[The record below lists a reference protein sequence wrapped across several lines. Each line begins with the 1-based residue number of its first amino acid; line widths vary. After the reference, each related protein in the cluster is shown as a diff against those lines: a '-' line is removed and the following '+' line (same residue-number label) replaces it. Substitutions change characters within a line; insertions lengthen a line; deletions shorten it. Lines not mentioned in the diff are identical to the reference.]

1 MGSNSVLAKMAVI
14 IDAQTAQFNKSLDH
28 SSKQFQKFSTNVASI
43 GRSLVAGFGLIEIG
57 RGVIDVTAE
66 FEKFEAILTNTLGDS
81 SKAQK
86 ALKDIREFAIATP
99 FEVSEIT
106 AAYVRWANMGLTP
119 TIDRMKKLGDVAS
132 SLGAGFE
139 QTAEAF
145 KDLAVGQTK
154 RIEEIGI
161 SAQQA
166 NGKIQLSFKG
176 VNLEIEKN
184 AEGVQKALEV
194 YSQLNGV
201 LGTSDAVSK
210 TLGGRISNLK
220 DAWDNLLLTIGAG
233 NGILGQAV
241 ESLTKIVTALANFGK
256 EAALIGQAISPFHD
270 LRNVS
275 KETLDYLIK
284 TGRTDLGNSL
294 SKILEPFA
302 KQDNITFLKNLDQ
315 NRQDFIYTLDK
326 EGESIEDITVLWD
339 HYVQKRLE
347 SAQAQREE
355 EKAARLS
362 EVLKLKELAIEQ
374 AKTKELQKQQSIK
387 QNKSDGGFASRQVNL
402 GEQAFA
408 GIGNIDTSPLT
419 KLAVDVTE
427 IVQPINNALNS
438 IPQTVIDMG
447 PVLSAALAD
456 VATTLGEGIGNIIA
470 SGGSIRD
477 LGPVLLGAL
486 GGVMIQLGQ
495 MAIQTG
501 IAIGAIK
508 KALMSLNPYVAI
520 AAGIALV
527 ALGTAVKGRAN
538 SIGKSMGGG
547 GGSSGGVTRS
557 ANENA
562 SRNRVDTSREMRVDF
577 DAVFTFQQG
586 ALSAA
591 VKSENTRNSRLNG

>member
-1 MGSNSVLAKMAVI
+1 VI

-28 SSKQFQKFSTNVASI
+28 SSKQFQKFSSNVATI

-119 TIDRMKKLGDVAS
+119 TIARMQKLGDVAS

-184 AEGVQKALEV
+184 AEGVQKALDV

-201 LGTSDAVSK
+201 LGTSDAISK

-220 DAWDNLLLTIGAG
+220 DAWDNLLLTIGNG

-241 ESLTKIVTALANFGK
+241 ESLTKIVTALANFGS
-256 EAALIGQAISPFHD
+256 EAALIGQALSPFHD
-270 LRNVS
+270 LRDVS

-294 SKILEPFA
+294 KDILEPFA
-302 KQDNITFLKNLDQ
+302 KQDNVTFLKNLDK

-339 HYVQKRLE
+339 FYVQKRLE

-355 EKAARLS
+355 EKATRAS
-362 EVLKLKELAIEQ
+362 EIAKLRELAIEK
-374 AKTKELQKQQSIK
+374 AKTKELQKQQAIK
-387 QNKSDGGFASRQVNL
+387 QPKSDGGFAARQSNL
-402 GEQAFA
+402 GPDTFT
-408 GIGNIDTSPLT
+408 GIDKIDTSPLT
-419 KLAVDVTE
+419 KLSINVQKA
-427 IVQPINNALNS
+427 VQPINDSLNS
-438 IPQTVIDMG
+438 IPETAIDLA
-447 PVLSAALAD
+447 PVLSMALAD
-456 VATTLGEGIGNIIA
+456 LATTLGEGIGNVIA
-470 SGGSIRD
+470 QGGSIKD
-477 LGPVLLGAL
+477 LGPIMLGAL
-486 GGVMIQLGQ
+486 GGVMVQLGQ

-501 IAIGAIK
+501 VAIAGIK
-508 KALMSLNPYVAI
+508 KALQSLNPYVAI
-520 AAGIALV
+520 AAGVALV
-527 ALGTAVKGRAN
+527 ALGTAVRARAN
-538 SIGKSMGGG
+538 HIGKSIGGGGG
-547 GGSSGGVTRS
+547 GGSAGSFARSSSSGASGMTDAQDSNPQKLIAVLRGEDIWVML
-557 ANENA
+557 ENY
-562 SRNRVDTSREMRVDF
+562 E
-577 DAVFTFQQG
+577 
-586 ALSAA
+586 
-591 VKSENTRNSRLNG
+591 RNSKKTRANG